1 MSCPSGQTPELTLAR
16 VLEVFL
22 AEYLQGRPVPAHQLK
37 VLRRLSR
44 CRSAQLGWTVWQC
57 QHCQRSHWRPNG
69 CGDRHCPSCQH
80 QLSRQWLERQR
91 QALLPVRY
99 FHWVFTLPALL
110 RPLALQN
117 PKPLYNLLFESASA
131 TLLHFGQERFGA
143 ELGITAILHTWGQ
156 NLMNH
161 PHLHCLVSGGGLT
174 AENSW
179 AGPKQARWLFPV
191 RAVGQV
197 FRAKFCAGLLQLHA
211 TGQLR
216 FPGDL
221 QSLSRADAFAHLLR
235 QLQTQRWVVFA
246 KGSVVGPD
254 HVLDYLG
261 RYTHRVAISNSRLRA
276 LDAQTRTVTFTYKD
290 YSDANRLKTLNL
302 CGIEFLRRFLLHV
315 LPQGFTKI
323 RHFNNRRRRCV
334 QFGQDRIGKLPT
346 TLPTQNTANAA
357 LFSFAPHGLSP
368 LPGNHLALRCPYRRL
383 RQVDFLRRCRTLPR
397 PASLPRQLVNQSA
410 LQSIA
415 CLRQTAEL
423 FALTAGSHSFTHLAR
438 AIQTRSPAA
447 DIVLLRQPS
456 PYQCHHPAYTLGQPQ
471 PCLTTAS

>member
-323 RHFNNRRRRCV
+323 RHFGLLANNRRRRCV
-334 QFGQDRIGKLPT
+334 QLARTALENSPLRFQPKTPPTPLSSALLPMACPHCQAT
-346 TLPTQNTANAA
+346 TLRCVARIDASGKWTFFAGAA
-357 LFSFAPHGLSP
+357 
-368 LPGNHLALRCPYRRL
+368 RCP
-383 RQVDFLRRCRTLPR
+383 DLPR
-397 PASLPRQLVNQSA
+397 YLDSS
-410 LQSIA
+410 
-415 CLRQTAEL
+415 
-423 FALTAGSHSFTHLAR
+423 
-438 AIQTRSPAA
+438 
-447 DIVLLRQPS
+447 
-456 PYQCHHPAYTLGQPQ
+456 
-471 PCLTTAS
+471 

>member
-22 AEYLQGRPVPAHQLK
+22 PEYLQGRFVPAHQLK

-44 CRSAQLGWTVWQC
+44 CRSVQLGWTVWQC

-99 FHWVFTLPALL
+99 FHWVFTLPAKL

-117 PKPLYNLLFESASA
+117 PQLLYDLLFESSSA
-131 TLLHFGQERFGA
+131 TLLHFGQERFAA

-174 AENSW
+174 AQNAW

-211 TGQLR
+211 TGRLR
-216 FPGDL
+216 FQGELQPLSQASAFAQLLCQL
-221 QSLSRADAFAHLLR
+221 QS
-235 QLQTQRWVVFA
+235 QRWVVFA

-261 RYTHRVAISNSRLRA
+261 RYTHRVAISNSRLCA
-276 LDAQTRTVTFTYKD
+276 LDSKAGTVAFTYKD
-290 YSDANRLKTLNL
+290 YSNANRLKTLNL
-302 CGIEFLRRFLLHV
+302 SGIEFLRRFLLHV

-323 RHFNNRRRRCV
+323 RHFGLLANNRRRRSV
-334 QFGQDRIGKLPT
+334 Q
-346 TLPTQNTANAA
+346 
-357 LFSFAPHGLSP
+357 
-368 LPGNHLALRCPYRRL
+368 
-383 RQVDFLRRCRTLPR
+383 
-397 PASLPRQLVNQSA
+397 
-410 LQSIA
+410 
-415 CLRQTAEL
+415 
-423 FALTAGSHSFTHLAR
+423 LAR
-438 AIQTRSPAA
+438 AALENSPLRFQPKTSPTPLSSALHPMVCPHCQATTLRCVARIDASGKWTFFAGAA
-447 DIVLLRQPS
+447 RCPDLPRYLDS
-456 PYQCHHPAYTLGQPQ
+456 
-471 PCLTTAS
+471 S

>member
-1 MSCPSGQTPELTLAR
+1 VSCLSGHTPELTLAR

-22 AEYLQGRPVPAHQLK
+22 PQYLQGRSVPAHQLK

-44 CRSAQLGWTVWQC
+44 CRSAQLGWTVWHC

-110 RPLALQN
+110 RLLALQN
-117 PKPLYNLLFESASA
+117 PQPLYDLLFESAAA
-131 TLLHFGQERFGA
+131 TLLQFGQQRFA
-143 ELGITAILHTWGQ
+143 AQLAITAILHTWGQ

-174 AENSW
+174 AQNSW

-216 FPGDL
+216 FQGDL
-221 QSLSRADAFAHLLR
+221 QSLSQANPFAQLLR
-235 QLQTQRWVVFA
+235 QLQTRPWVVFA

-276 LDAQTRTVTFTYKD
+276 LDAQARSVAFTYKD
-290 YSDANRLKTLNL
+290 YRDAQRLKTLSL
-302 CGIEFLRRFLLHV
+302 SGIEFLRRFLLHV
-315 LPQGFTKI
+315 LPHGFTKI
-323 RHFNNRRRRCV
+323 RHFGLLANNRRQRSV
-334 QFGQDRIGKLPT
+334 PLAK
-346 TLPTQNTANAA
+346 AA
-357 LFSFAPHGLSP
+357 LEKSPFRFQPKTPPAP
-368 LPGNHLALRCPYRRL
+368 A
-383 RQVDFLRRCRTLPR
+383 
-397 PASLPRQLVNQSA
+397 ASLPPSLCCPHCQATTLRCVARIDASGRWTFFAGAA
-410 LQSIA
+410 LCPDLPRYLDS
-415 CLRQTAEL
+415 
-423 FALTAGSHSFTHLAR
+423 S
-438 AIQTRSPAA
+438 
-447 DIVLLRQPS
+447 
-456 PYQCHHPAYTLGQPQ
+456 
-471 PCLTTAS
+471 